1 MKRSFLTLLSI
12 MAVLVMIPAVSIANS
27 ILIGDA
33 SGNIGTVDTD
43 TGAVSEVGHE
53 IYQKKIT
60 DKILILHSHKGSASG
75 MWAMYRLKD
84 KGLAPKAIIM
94 PKADAIVIAAAIM
107 GKIPTIDSL
116 DFNPMEKFKTGD
128 KLRVNGD
135 KGTVEL
141 LD

>member
-1 MKRSFLTLLSI
+1 MTQLFIGRSIVGGLTEGE
-12 MAVLVMIPAVSIANS
+12 ALVTNQGLCFMGGIDP
-27 ILIGDA
+27 
-33 SGNIGTVDTD
+33 D

>member
-1 MKRSFLTLLSI
+1 MTQLFKGR
-12 MAVLVMIPAVSIANS
+12 SIAGGLGEGEAIISSQGLCFMGGIDPNS
-27 ILIGDA
+27 GD
-33 SGNIGTVDTD
+33 
-43 TGAVSEVGHE
+43 VSEVGHE
-53 IYQKKIT
+53 IFQKNIT

-75 MWAMYRLKD
+75 MWAMYLLKQ

-94 PKADAIVIAAAIM
+94 PKADAIVIAAVIM

-116 DFNPMEKFKTGD
+116 DFNPLEKFKDGD
-128 KLRVNGD
+128 KLRVDGD